1 MKQVFFC
8 VVIFV
13 LSMLFTQ
20 CAPSRMVKPLEEKQ
34 HAITANVGG
43 PLIGFAGTVIPVP
56 FTALGYGYGLRANTT
71 IFANLHTTSLLYGVI
86 QTDLGVCRNFK
97 TWDNGLAISSN
108 LVANLSVD
116 KWQGNFRF
124 WPQLDVNVYKPFHEK
139 KSFWYAGFDSWYEL
153 ARYRAHDYRQPVHVF
168 LNPHAGLQWGK
179 KTHWSYQFE
188 TKWLIPYIKNTPNQI
203 KYKAPGGNGAIG
215 IYFGV
220 TYRFAPKSQEV
231 HSTTQAY

>member
-1 MKQVFFC
+1 MKHAFFC

-13 LSMLFTQ
+13 MSMLFTQ
-20 CAPSRMVKPLEEKQ
+20 CAPSRMVKPLAEKQ
-34 HAITANVGG
+34 HAVTANLGG
-43 PLIGFAGTVIPVP
+43 PLIGFAGTVIPIP

-71 IFANLHTTSLLYGVI
+71 VFGNVHTTSLLYGVV
-86 QTDLGVCRNFK
+86 QTDLGICQNFK
-97 TWDNGLAISSN
+97 TWENGLAISGN
-108 LVANLSVD
+108 LVANVAID
-116 KWQGNFRF
+116 KWQRNFRF

-153 ARYRAHDYRQPVHVF
+153 SRYRAHDYRQPVAVF

-188 TKWLIPYIKNTPNQI
+188 TKWLIPYIKNSPNQI

-215 IYFGV
+215 VYFGV
-220 TYRFAPKSQEV
+220 TYRFAQKNQETN
-231 HSTTQAY
+231 STTQAN